1 MDLDSLKRQL
11 QSHFTDGLVLIV
23 GSGLSCAEGL
33 PGMGQLAAHI
43 RSEVPKSLASDDGA
57 AWFKLEPLLAS
68 DGLEGALFKVEI
80 SDRLQ
85 ETISTLTADYVAAAE
100 RVVLADVF
108 SGKRSLRLSALI
120 PHLLKTKASLPVV
133 TTNYDRLIE
142 VAFEEAGL
150 GVDSMFVGHF
160 AGKLDETEA
169 ALSLLRDVR
178 MISAK
183 AVRKT
188 FRPHAK
194 IAKPHGSLDWYHR
207 DGAPVRCALDLPG
220 SQRLII
226 APGKRK
232 FRSGYDSPFDRQ
244 RERANRAIDAA
255 ARFLIIGYGFN
266 DDHLETHL
274 KPALESGKPA
284 LLITRDVTPTAA
296 AIVKGCSNVLAIER
310 RDSDDRSRVFSSTR
324 SDTVELNLWDLGS
337 FVSEVFRT

>member
-11 QSHFTDGLVLIV
+11 QGHFSDGLVLVV

-43 RSEVPKSLASDDGA
+43 RSEVPKNLAPTDQA
-57 AWFKLEPLLAS
+57 AWAKLDPLLAS

-80 SDRLQ
+80 SDQLQ
-85 ETISTLTADYVAAAE
+85 DAISTLTGDYVAAAE
-100 RVVLADVF
+100 RAVLAEVF
-108 SGKRSLRLSALI
+108 AGGRTLRLSALI
-120 PHLLKTKASLPVV
+120 PHLLKTKASIPVV

-150 GVDSMFVGHF
+150 GIDSMFVGHF
-160 AGKLDETEA
+160 AGKLDEGEA

-178 MISAK
+178 LVPPK

-194 IAKPHGSLDWYHR
+194 VAKPHGSLDWYHR
-207 DGAPVRCALDLPG
+207 EGAPVRCALDLTG

-255 ARFLIIGYGFN
+255 TRFLIIGYGFN

-284 LLITRDVTPTAA
+284 LLITRNVTPTAEA
-296 AIVKGCSNVLAIER
+296 VVKGCSNVTAIER
-310 RDSDDRSRVFSSTR
+310 RDIDDRSRVFSAAG
-324 SDTVELNLWDLGS
+324 SDTVDLNLWDLGS
-337 FVSEVFRT
+337 FVTEVF